1 MLKIQQKLLRKTKA
15 PALMVVFGLVGMGLF
30 SYLTFI
36 PAQSFAAEVS
46 TPIGESR
53 TLSDIDTMQEMTGAI
68 CYNSAENETK
78 QLEDTRD
85 RVNNQ
90 VGTGKKY
97 WVTKLAD
104 NNCWMTQNLDYDIPS
119 TLKASDTDVTSD
131 TTISVTKYNNSTG
144 VGSWDNDNTQTK
156 QYDPGI
162 MYKTNP
168 TGTGNCSGSGITSLI
183 NSACATAGW
192 STSGSDKHYTIGNY
206 YSWNA
211 ATAGTGNSA
220 GSTQGTKAAGSICPK
235 GWHLPT
241 AGTGSYNTKGS
252 FAYLLRQYG
261 FATSDTG
268 GNVGTTP
275 NSMVDAPM
283 YWLRGGLVNSAYLG
297 GAGSYGYYWSS
308 NVYSDT
314 DAYYLY
320 FNTGTNLY
328 PSYNR
333 DRYFGFP
340 VRCVSDPDAPEV
352 PEILVDSPNVAIT
365 VNSTITID
373 ATSGMDG
380 EADFSKVTTGTISAT
395 VSANQAYSV
404 LLSTQ
409 KTALT
414 DSVVDDQQIDMI
426 TTDKALAAGVSEW
439 GIKKKLSAAGTNPVL
454 GSTDDADI
462 YSPVGTGDE
471 KVLFY
476 QSANP
481 EQAKTIDFSVGV
493 GVSVTLAPG
502 SYATDVT
509 VTAAIV

>member
-1 MLKIQQKLLRKTKA
+1 MLKINSFKKWRALGIATFLL
-15 PALMVVFGLVGMGLF
+15 LGGLFGF

-36 PAQSFAAEVS
+36 PEQTSAAEVS

-53 TLSDIDTMQEMTGAI
+53 TLSDIETMQEMTGAI

-78 QLEDTRD
+78 QLKDTRD
-85 RVNNQ
+85 N
-90 VGTGKKY
+90 KLY

-104 NNCWMTQNLDYDIPS
+104 NNCWMTQNLDYNI
-119 TLKASDTDVTSD
+119 KAGDFSGAVATKTGNIDTGWNTSD
-131 TTISVTKYNNSTG
+131 QTAIQ
-144 VGSWDNDNTQTK
+144 SWD
-156 QYDPGI
+156 PGNYYYA
-162 MYKTNP
+162 MDTAW
-168 TGTGNCSGSGITSLI
+168 TNCSSSGVA
-183 NSACATAGW
+183 NMGACAKWT
-192 STSGSDKHYTIGNY
+192 TSAPATEGQHYHVGNY

-211 ATAGTGNSA
+211 ATAGTGGSITSGQASA
-220 GSTQGTKAAGSICPK
+220 SICPTNWK
-235 GWHLPT
+235 LPT
-241 AGTGSYNTKGS
+241 SNNTNTGSFGGLMNAYSITSSNVNDKIRQTPLYFIPAGTLSTNGL
-252 FAYLLRQYG
+252 YLAGNYG
-261 FATSDTG
+261 
-268 GNVGTTP
+268 
-275 NSMVDAPM
+275 
-283 YWLRGGLVNSAYLG
+283 R
-297 GAGSYGYYWSS
+297 YWSS
-308 NVYSDT
+308 TPGSSGTYAYNLNFYSGGLSPSDS
-314 DAYYLY
+314 DA
-320 FNTGTNLY
+320 
-328 PSYNR
+328 
-333 DRYFGFP
+333 RYAGYS

-352 PEILVDSPNVAIT
+352 PEILADSPNVAIT

-373 ATSGMDG
+373 ATSGMDE

-404 LLSTQ
+404 LLSAQ

-414 DSVVDDQQIDMI
+414 DAAVDDQQIDMI
-426 TTDKALAAGVSEW
+426 TADKALAAGVSEW
-439 GIKKKLSAAGTNPVL
+439 GIKKKLSVAGTNPVL

>member
-1 MLKIQQKLLRKTKA
+1 MLKINSFKKWRALGIAIFLL
-15 PALMVVFGLVGMGLF
+15 LGGLFGF

-53 TLSDIDTMQEMTGAI
+53 TLSDIETMQEMSGAI

-78 QLEDTRD
+78 QLKDTRD
-85 RVNNQ
+85 N
-90 VGTGKKY
+90 KLY
-97 WVTKLAD
+97 WVTKLKD
-104 NNCWMTQNLDYDIPS
+104 GNCWMTQNLDYDI
-119 TLKASDTDVTSD
+119 KAGDFSGAVT
-131 TTISVTKYNNSTG
+131 TKTGNINSG
-144 VGSWDNDNTQTK
+144 WSNTQTEV
-156 QYDPGI
+156 QSWDPGNYYYV
-162 MYKTNP
+162 MDTAWTNC
-168 TGTGNCSGSGITSLI
+168 GSSGVANMG
-183 NSACATAGW
+183 ACAKWT
-192 STSGSDKHYTIGNY
+192 TSAPAAEGQHYHVGNY

-211 ATAGTGNSA
+211 ATAGTGGSITSGQASASICPTNWKLPTSNNTGSFRGLKNAYSITGSNVNDKIRQTPLYFIPAGAVDTSGLGSA
-220 GSTQGTKAAGSICPK
+220 GS
-235 GWHLPT
+235 H
-241 AGTGSYNTKGS
+241 
-252 FAYLLRQYG
+252 
-261 FATSDTG
+261 
-268 GNVGTTP
+268 
-275 NSMVDAPM
+275 
-283 YWLRGGLVNSAYLG
+283 
-297 GAGSYGYYWSS
+297 GYYWTSTPYS
-308 NVYSDT
+308 NDPN
-314 DAYYLY
+314 AYYLTFY
-320 FNTGTNLY
+320 SGNLY
-328 PSYNR
+328 PSDYFIR
-333 DRYFGFP
+333 RYYGFS
-340 VRCVSDPDAPEV
+340 VRCLAEADAPET
-352 PEILVDSPNVAIT
+352 PGILVDSPNVAIT

-373 ATSGMDG
+373 ATSGMDE

-395 VSANQAYSV
+395 ISANQAYSV

-414 DSVVDDQQIDMI
+414 DSAVDDQQIDMI
-426 TTDKALAAGVSEW
+426 TADKALAVGVSEW

-454 GSTDDADI
+454 GSTDDADV